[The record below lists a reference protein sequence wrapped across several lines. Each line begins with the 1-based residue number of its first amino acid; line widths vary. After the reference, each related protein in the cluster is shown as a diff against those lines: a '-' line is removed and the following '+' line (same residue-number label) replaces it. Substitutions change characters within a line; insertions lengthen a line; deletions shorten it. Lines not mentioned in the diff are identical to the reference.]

1 MLKDKFE
8 RKINYLRI
16 SLTDKCNLRCVY
28 CIPAEGVELLPHD
41 EVLRNE
47 EFLHFIGIFV
57 DLGVEKIR
65 FTGGEPLVRR
75 GVVDI
80 IAKTRE
86 LHPEIE
92 LCLTTNG
99 VLLDEVLDDIYRT
112 KVKKLNISL
121 DTVSAER
128 YRDITG
134 RNLFKRVISNIE
146 RAISYNYFDV
156 KINAVLLKESID
168 ELDSFLD
175 YFKDKDVTLRFIEKM
190 PFLEENVLNSF
201 LSSDEFIRSLRSKGK
216 LIRNEDIDTN
226 VAEMFELQYR
236 DKYTIRIGVIPTIS
250 HKFCSRCNRLRLTCD
265 GSLKTCLN
273 FPVEYDLKTPYR
285 MDMGDDA
292 IRDIIAKAVAEKPE
306 AHKLDGYYG
315 NDGCSSIAY
324 VKVRTMSK
332 IGG

>member
-1 MLKDKFE
+1 MLKDKFK
-8 RKINYLRI
+8 RKINYLRV

-86 LHPEIE
+86 LHSDIE

-99 VLLDEVLDDIYRT
+99 ILLDEVLDDIYRT
-112 KVKKLNISL
+112 RVKKLNISL
-121 DTVSAER
+121 DTMSAER
-128 YRDITG
+128 YKEITG

-146 RAISYNYFDV
+146 RAISYNYFDI
-156 KINAVLLKESID
+156 KINAVLFKESAD

-190 PFLEENVLNSF
+190 PFLEENMLNSF
-201 LSSDEFIRSLRSKGK
+201 LSSDEFMRSLRSKGH

-236 DKYTIRIGVIPTIS
+236 DKYAIRIGVIPTIS

-292 IRDIIAKAVAEKPE
+292 IRDIIVKAVAEKPE

-324 VKVRTMSK
+324 VKGRTMSK

>member
-1 MLKDKFE
+1 MLKDKFK

-86 LHPEIE
+86 LHPGIE

-99 VLLDEVLDDIYRT
+99 ILLDEVLDDLYRT
-112 KVKKLNISL
+112 RVKKLNISL
-121 DTVSAER
+121 DTMSAER
-128 YRDITG
+128 YREITG

-146 RAISYNYFDV
+146 RAISYNYFDI
-156 KINAVLLKESID
+156 KINAVLFKESAD

-190 PFLEENVLNSF
+190 PFLEENMLNSF
-201 LSSDEFIRSLRSKGK
+201 LSSDEFMRSLRSKGN

-236 DKYTIRIGVIPTIS
+236 DKYEIRIGVIPTIS

-292 IRDIIAKAVAEKPE
+292 IRDIIVKAVAEKPE

-324 VKVRTMSK
+324 VKGRTMSK

>member
-47 EFLHFIGIFV
+47 EFLHFIGIFAN
-57 DLGVEKIR
+57 LGVEKIR

-86 LHPEIE
+86 RHPDIE

-112 KVKKLNISL
+112 RVKKLNISL

-128 YRDITG
+128 YREITG

-146 RAISYNYFDV
+146 KAISYNYFDV
-156 KINAVLLKESID
+156 KINAVLLKESVD

-190 PFLEENVLNSF
+190 PFLEENGLNSF
-201 LSSDEFIRSLRSKGK
+201 LSSDEFIGSLRSKGN

-236 DKYTIRIGVIPTIS
+236 DKYAIRIGVIPTIS
-250 HKFCSRCNRLRLTCD
+250 HKFCSKCNRLRLTCD

-292 IRDIIAKAVAEKPE
+292 IRDIIVKAVAEKPE

>member
-47 EFLHFIGIFV
+47 EFLHFIGIFAN
-57 DLGVEKIR
+57 LGVEKIR

-86 LHPEIE
+86 LHPDIE

-112 KVKKLNISL
+112 RVKKLNISL

-128 YRDITG
+128 YREITG

-146 RAISYNYFDV
+146 KAISYNYFDV
-156 KINAVLLKESID
+156 KINAVLLKESVD

-190 PFLEENVLNSF
+190 PFLEENGLNSF
-201 LSSDEFIRSLRSKGK
+201 LSSDEFIRSLRSKGN

-236 DKYTIRIGVIPTIS
+236 DKYAIRIGVIPTIS
-250 HKFCSRCNRLRLTCD
+250 HKFCSKCNRLRLTCD

-292 IRDIIAKAVAEKPE
+292 IRDIIVKAVAEKPE
-306 AHKLDGYYG
+306 AHRLDGYYG